1 MPSLPSPGQKNDL
14 KFLIPS
20 EWEEPS
26 RLSPKGWVVM
36 LGGDRGGS
44 MDPTDVHHLR
54 VQIPTPATREA
65 SSAPLDGTVAGHQ
78 LPQEPS

>member
-1 MPSLPSPGQKNDL
+1 
-14 KFLIPS
+14 
-20 EWEEPS
+20 
-26 RLSPKGWVVM
+26 
-36 LGGDRGGS
+36 

-65 SSAPLDGTVAGHQ
+65 SSAPLGGTVAGHQ